1 MNEEFKL
8 IEHTNDT
15 WANDIQELEEDI
27 NNLNEIMNEMNRLV
41 IEQEPQINETVQHIE
56 ESKDAIQKA
65 TKYLTH
71 TKKSN
76 YSKYIGII
84 ITSVLLGVVSIVLL

>member
-27 NNLNEIMNEMNRLV
+27 NNINEIMNEMNRLV
-41 IEQEPQINETVQHIE
+41 TEQEPQIN
-56 ESKDAIQKA
+56 DL
-65 TKYLTH
+65 LT
-71 TKKSN
+71 
-76 YSKYIGII
+76 Y
-84 ITSVLLGVVSIVLL
+84 